1 LSGGSGPWEG
11 IVEMRRHTV
20 KGTVCSTG
28 FDDADAALYADFW
41 DFPQSMYH
49 VIQEECI
56 SIRKCC
62 LSIGQI
68 FSKIAIANVYYRL
81 IYPCV

>member
-28 FDDADAALYADFW
+28 FDDADAAVICRFLGFSSKYL
-41 DFPQSMYH
+41 SCNSRRMY
-49 VIQEECI
+49 
-56 SIRKCC
+56 
-62 LSIGQI
+62 
-68 FSKIAIANVYYRL
+68 FN
-81 IYPCV
+81 